1 MIAAMQP
8 FLRRHGTDDLS
19 EKSFLYGKS
28 VSNQVRQLQ
37 VIFIILYYRL
47 YCMSI
52 CSFSIFIQNMS

>member
-1 MIAAMQP
+1 MPLEFSVLTVGQNTVIAALQH

-37 VIFIILYYRL
+37 VIFYTIDYTV
-47 YCMSI
+47 
-52 CSFSIFIQNMS
+52 